1 VLPPLKVGDTHGARA
16 GLRQATSSGES
27 HMSDRLSV
35 SLLIVLAV
43 LCMGLVLWVT
53 RA

>member
-1 VLPPLKVGDTHGARA
+1 
-16 GLRQATSSGES
+16 
-27 HMSDRLSV
+27 MSDRLSV